1 MLACADRD
9 TGPLD
14 LGIDRAIL
22 SMLVDPA
29 ERSAPCTGR
38 AGQRFGRFCLVRM
51 LGQGGMGEVWL
62 AEREGADFQQQVA
75 VKLLHHGLERAD
87 AARRFTQERRILAGL
102 AHPDIARLIVGGVSA
117 SGQSWYAME
126 YVDGQTIL
134 QHADAYQLDIRARV
148 ALIARATGAVAA
160 AQAQDIVHR
169 DLKPFNIMVD
179 SSGRPRLLDFGI
191 AKWLTPTDP
200 ADDTATGLRA
210 LSPVYAAPEQVCGE
224 PFSRA
229 TDVYVLGI
237 VLRELLVGERPNRR
251 ADRSLEGWP
260 NRFVSSSRWH

>member
-1 MLACADRD
+1 M
-9 TGPLD
+9 
-14 LGIDRAIL
+14 
-22 SMLVDPA
+22 
-29 ERSAPCTGR
+29 
-38 AGQRFGRFCLVRM
+38 
-51 LGQGGMGEVWL
+51 
-62 AEREGADFQQQVA
+62 
-75 VKLLHHGLERAD
+75 
-87 AARRFTQERRILAGL
+87 
-102 AHPDIARLIVGGVSA
+102 SA

-134 QHADAYQLDIRARV
+134 QHADAYQLDTRARV
-148 ALIARATGAVAA
+148 ALMARATGAVAA

-210 LSPVYAAPEQVCGE
+210 LSPAYAAPEQVCGE